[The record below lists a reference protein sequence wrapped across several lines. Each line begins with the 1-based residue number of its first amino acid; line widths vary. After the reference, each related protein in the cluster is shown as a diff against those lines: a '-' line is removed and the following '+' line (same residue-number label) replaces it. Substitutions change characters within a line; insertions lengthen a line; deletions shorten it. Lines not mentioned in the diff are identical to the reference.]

1 MKRKWVTAPGFH
13 QDLWVMF
20 ALGGAVLV
28 WNAWFIGWSPAGQA
42 LARGLL
48 AGYVLLGGAGAGVFC
63 AVTEDPLRRRRRKR
77 RGLRGGRD
85 CRILRG
91 NL

>member
-1 MKRKWVTAPGFH
+1 MKKKWTTAPGFH

-20 ALGGAVLV
+20 ALGGTVLA
-28 WNAWFIGWSPAGQA
+28 WNAWFIGWSAEGQA
-42 LARGLL
+42 RAKGLL
-48 AGYVLLGGAGAGVFC
+48 AVYVLLGSGAAACFC
-63 AVTEDPLRRRRRKR
+63 AVTEDPARRRRKR

>member
-1 MKRKWVTAPGFH
+1 MKKKWTTAPGFH

-20 ALGGAVLV
+20 ALGGAALA
-28 WNAWFIGWSPAGQA
+28 WNAWFIGWSLEGQA

-48 AGYVLLGGAGAGVFC
+48 AVYVLLGGVGAAGFC
-63 AVTEDPLRRRRRKR
+63 AVTEDPARRRRKR

>member
-1 MKRKWVTAPGFH
+1 MKKRWTTAPGFH

-20 ALGGAVLV
+20 ALGAAVLA
-28 WNAWFIGWSPAGQA
+28 WNAWFIGWSPEGQV

-48 AGYVLLGGAGAGVFC
+48 AVYVLLGGVGAAGFC
-63 AVTEDPLRRRRRKR
+63 AVTEDPARRRRKR

-85 CRILRG
+85 CRILKG